1 VADELADL
9 ADVWHRAINQLD
21 DPSVRPHQRAW
32 LSLTRPIGLLEDT
45 ALLAAPNTYAKDYLE
60 NNLRPLITAALSEAL
75 GRDINVAVTIQ
86 PIEPSDR
93 PSNAVELELV
103 EELEQKPSD
112 DYDHFSDDR
121 FPGGRFSDNRFP
133 DGVDRLDPLTDGSP
147 AGRLDGLADAPARP
161 RGMFDSVPTP
171 SMGRMDHEAR
181 LNPKYTFETFVP
193 GSSNRFAHAAAVAV
207 AEAPAKAYN
216 PLFIYGDSGLGKTH
230 LLHAIG
236 TYGRRLEPT
245 MRVRYVSSEEF
256 TNDFINS
263 VRVNDVQSFQRR
275 YRDVDLLLID
285 DIQFLE
291 RAEQTQEAFFHTF
304 NTLQLAN
311 KQIVISC
318 DRKPEQLS
326 GLQNRLVTRFKSG
339 LITDV
344 QAPDLELR
352 IAILRKKAAKD
363 GMTLQPGV
371 MEFIAS
377 KIQSNIRELEGALIR
392 VVAFGSLN
400 KQEIDLKLAEIV
412 LKDLVSES
420 DRPDI
425 TASTI
430 MAVTAE
436 YFGITLEDLTGSSR
450 TRVLVSA
457 RQIAM
462 YLCRELTE
470 LSLPK
475 IGQTFGG
482 RDHTTVMHAERK
494 IRSLMTERRNVYNQ
508 ITELTS
514 RIRSRAR
521 S

>member
-1 VADELADL
+1 VADDLSDL
-9 ADVWHRAINQLD
+9 ADVWTNAITQLD

-32 LSLTRPIGLLEDT
+32 LSLTRPIGLLQDT
-45 ALLAAPNTYAKDYLE
+45 ALLAAPNPYAKEYLE
-60 NNLRPLITAALSEAL
+60 NNLRPLIVSALTEAL
-75 GRDINVAVTIQ
+75 GREINVAVTVQ
-86 PIEPSDR
+86 PMEPDIERSLNSVAEEPLATVEVPATNGFGHPFDDSGDDQDIDSYDRFAHDEPSQ
-93 PSNAVELELV
+93 NFL
-103 EELEQKPSD
+103 
-112 DYDHFSDDR
+112 F
-121 FPGGRFSDNRFP
+121 GGSTQRT
-133 DGVDRLDPLTDGSP
+133 GVR
-147 AGRLDGLADAPARP
+147 AEHRI
-161 RGMFDSVPTP
+161 
-171 SMGRMDHEAR
+171 DHEAR

-216 PLFIYGDSGLGKTH
+216 PLFIYGESGLGKTH

-236 TYGRRLEPT
+236 NYGRRLEPT

-263 VRVNDVQSFQRR
+263 VRINDVQSFQRR

-318 DRKPEQLS
+318 DRKPEQLA

-392 VVAFGSLN
+392 VVAFASLN

-412 LKDLVSES
+412 LKDLISES

-425 TASTI
+425 TASII

-436 YFGITLEDLTGSSR
+436 YFGVANEDLTGSSR
-450 TRVLVSA
+450 TRVLVTA

-514 RIRSRAR
+514 RIRTRAR

>member
-1 VADELADL
+1 MADELADL

-60 NNLRPLITAALSEAL
+60 NNLRPLITATLSEAL

-86 PIEPSDR
+86 PMEPNDRSSTVLDLEPADEPEDRPSDR
-93 PSNAVELELV
+93 
-103 EELEQKPSD
+103 
-112 DYDHFSDDR
+112 YDQFADGGFS
-121 FPGGRFSDNRFP
+121 GGRFSDGAERI
-133 DGVDRLDPLTDGSP
+133 DPAADSPGGS
-147 AGRLDGLADAPARP
+147 RLDGSADAPARP
-161 RGMFDSVPTP
+161 RGIFDSVPTP